1 MALINPC
8 SVDATPSN
16 TGAECSS
23 AMKATAMIV
32 MVPKSA
38 KWLASDLT
46 DFTGFVNTKIHAAA
60 ASRFFPVFGNAAPVR
75 QIKDN
80 PEADVTET
88 MDDGSMKFIRYGMY
102 NRTFVTT
109 EGGLGLA
116 KALMAMRDNYAFIEV
131 DITGQVAMMENADGT
146 YSGFPVN
153 LAYAPVPELANLKTS
168 YKNAF
173 MLSFS
178 PANYIKKGKI
188 FASDTT
194 EDILSLRGLYD
205 TQVTKGSTT
214 QTATNIFVD
223 ISTIIGGTDLVALY
237 GTELAALFASF
248 VITKVSDSTT
258 QVATAGLVASG
269 ELRLTGTYTS
279 GSTYTVALPT
289 AAQLKTGGIEGYEGT
304 VKATVP
310 IP

>member
-16 TGAECSS
+16 TGAECSA
-23 AMKATAMIV
+23 AMKATAMII

-38 KWLASDLT
+38 KWTNTELA
-46 DFTGFVNTKIHAAA
+46 DFTGYVNTQIHAAPA
-60 ASRFFPVFGNAAPVR
+60 TRFFPVFGNAAPVR
-75 QIKDN
+75 TIKDN

-109 EGGLGLA
+109 EGGIGLA
-116 KALMAMRDNYAFIEV
+116 KALMAMRDNYAFVEV

-168 YKNAF
+168 YKNQF

-214 QTATNIFVD
+214 QTTTNIFVD
-223 ISTIIGGTDLVALY
+223 IATIIGGTDLVALY

-248 VITKVSDSTT
+248 VIKKVSDGSSVT
-258 QVATAGLVASG
+258 ATAGLVVSG
-269 ELRLTGTYTS
+269 ELRLTGTYVS

-289 AAQLKTGGIEGYEGT
+289 AAQLKAGGIEG
-304 VKATVP
+304 
-310 IP
+310 